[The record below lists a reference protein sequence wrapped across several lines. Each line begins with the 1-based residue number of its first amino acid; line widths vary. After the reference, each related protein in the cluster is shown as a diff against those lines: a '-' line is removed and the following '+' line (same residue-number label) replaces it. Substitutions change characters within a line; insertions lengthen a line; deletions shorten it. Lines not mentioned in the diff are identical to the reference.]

1 VEYISTHGGAALYMQ
16 FLKDQANIQKMAD
29 DFGWND
35 KQRNDLI
42 AEYMNIAI
50 RSYGSDDTGYH
61 VI

>member
-1 VEYISTHGGAALYMQ
+1 MQ

-50 RSYGSDDTGYH
+50 RSYGQDDTGYH